1 MLEREMVDI
10 CYGYLSELKN
20 VKMIKREVPF
30 LSRCI
35 DIVVLD
41 NEDNIITIEFKVHKW
56 RQAIEQASN
65 HKLGADKAYIC
76 LPKRKVTN
84 TLFNALTDAG
94 LGLFLF
100 DEENEIKMIEA
111 ISVESKNSIE
121 AFRNLLYNNVMKV

>member
-1 MLEREMVDI
+1 MVDI

-84 TLFNALTDAG
+84 TLLNALTDAG

>member
-1 MLEREMVDI
+1 
-10 CYGYLSELKN
+10 
-20 VKMIKREVPF
+20 MIKREVPF

>member
-84 TLFNALTDAG
+84 TLLNALTDAG